1 MGLQHDMEAII
12 LSALMSLPLALLGIL
27 PPVILAEI
35 THLDSFKTKQNK
47 EATYFAIRSLFIQFG
62 QTLGIAVFTILIGID
77 NEHPTGKMLAQLF
90 PNIPFEE
97 LGIRLSGVFGAGLCF
112 VAAIIFMMFNEKKL
126 NRGIV
131 AMEKEMQ
138 IIQTID

>member
-1 MGLQHDMEAII
+1 MDLVSCSELGSTTLFKKILIVMSLFAVSFLFLSIFYLGRFGLQHDMEAII

-77 NEHPTGKMLAQLF
+77 NEHPTGKCWRSCF
-90 PNIPFEE
+90 PIF
-97 LGIRLSGVFGAGLCF
+97 RLK
-112 VAAIIFMMFNEKKL
+112 N
-126 NRGIV
+126 
-131 AMEKEMQ
+131 
-138 IIQTID
+138 